1 MGKTITQQARGHGGP
16 AFRVRGK
23 AYIYRIGYCPLYVK
37 GRGKIISLINS
48 SAHSSPLMKVKIQ
61 DSEFFSPAP
70 EGIYEGQEI
79 SIDEEKAVEKGIA
92 ENGAILRLKDMPIG
106 TKVFNIELV
115 PGKGG
120 KIMRGSGCSAMVVT
134 KDKDGVEILIKRR
147 RIRLNE
153 NCRACVGV
161 AAGSGRIMK
170 PLVKAGKRWHMMKA
184 IGRKWHRTSP
194 IKTNAVDHPFGSGRG
209 KRIKSKIA
217 QRNAP
222 PGAKVGHI
230 RPSRTGHI
238 K

>member
-1 MGKTITQQARGHGGP
+1 MGKRITQQARGHAGP

-23 AYIYRIGYCPLYVK
+23 AYIYKIGYCPLHVK
-37 GRGKIISLINS
+37 GTGKIVSLINS
-48 SAHSSPLMKVKIQ
+48 SAHSSPLMKVIIQ
-61 DSEFFSPAP
+61 DSEFYSPAAD
-70 EGIYEGQEI
+70 GVYEGQEI
-79 SIDEEKAVEKGIA
+79 FIDEEKKI
-92 ENGAILRLKDMPIG
+92 ENGNILRLKDIPLG
-106 TKVFNIELV
+106 TKIFNIELV

-120 KIMRGSGCSAMVVT
+120 KLMRGSGCSAMVVI

-153 NCRACVGV
+153 NCRACIGV
-161 AAGSGRIMK
+161 AAGSGRVNK
-170 PLVKAGKRWHMMKA
+170 PLVKAGKRYHMMKA

>member
-1 MGKTITQQARGHGGP
+1 MGKRITQRARGHAGP
-16 AFRVRGK
+16 AFRVRSK
-23 AYIYRIGYCPLYVK
+23 AYIYRIGYCPLHVK
-37 GRGKIISLINS
+37 GKGKILQLINS
-48 SAHSSPLMKVKIQ
+48 SAHSSPLMKVIINN
-61 DSEFFSPAP
+61 EIFYSPAC
-70 EGIYEGQEI
+70 EGVYEGQEI
-79 SIDEEKAVEKGIA
+79 SIDERNEKGIV
-92 ENGAILRLKDMPIG
+92 ENGNILRLKDIPIG

-134 KDKDGVEILIKRR
+134 KDSNGVEILIKRR
-147 RIRLNE
+147 KIRLNE
-153 NCRACVGV
+153 NCRACIGV
-161 AAGSGRIMK
+161 AAGAGRVSK

-194 IKTNAVDHPFGSGRG
+194 IKANALDHPFGGGRG

-217 QRNAP
+217 KRNAP

-230 RPSRTGHI
+230 RPSRTGHV